1 MGERKLQRCNTARSS
16 AQLMTGGLP
25 AIDVERLSRHEAGR
39 LQIEN
44 DVDDIGYLARV
55 ADRMHGTESR

>member
-1 MGERKLQRCNTARSS
+1 
-16 AQLMTGGLP
+16 MTGGLS